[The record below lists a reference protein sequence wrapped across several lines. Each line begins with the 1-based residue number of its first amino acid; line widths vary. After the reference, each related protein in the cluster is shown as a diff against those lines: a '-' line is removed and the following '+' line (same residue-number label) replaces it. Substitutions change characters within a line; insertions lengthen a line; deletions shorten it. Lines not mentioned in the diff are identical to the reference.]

1 MEIKDIEKLAELA
14 KIELNEEEKKGLLK
28 DLDSILGYVQQIS
41 EADLPAEAGLPA
53 QTGVSEINLDYE
65 NKNVWREDISEERIF
80 SKNLITEQYPE
91 SKDGF
96 IKVKKIM

>member
-28 DLDSILGYVQQIS
+28 DLDSILDYVKQIS
-41 EADLPAEAGLPA
+41 EAEVP
-53 QTGVSEINLDYE
+53 EINLDYE
-65 NKNVWREDISEERIF
+65 NKNVWREDIPEERIF
-80 SKNLITEQYPE
+80 SKNLITEQYPD

-96 IKVKKIM
+96 IKVKKIL